1 MNKYNFDK
9 IELHLHLD
17 GAFRFSTI
25 WELAL
30 KENVKMPKDT
40 LEEYIEYIRYSA
52 NCGSVNQ
59 YLTEACVSVERCSII
74 FTDFSN
80 EASKTKR
87 AGFF

>member
-40 LEEYIEYIRYSA
+40 LEEYI
-52 NCGSVNQ
+52 
-59 YLTEACVSVERCSII
+59 
-74 FTDFSN
+74 
-80 EASKTKR
+80 
-87 AGFF
+87 

>member
-30 KENVKMPKDT
+30 RENVKMPKDT

-52 NCGSVNQ
+52 NCGSPVFR
-59 YLTEACVSVERCSII
+59 VSHHNFLEVA
-74 FTDFSN
+74 F
-80 EASKTKR
+80 
-87 AGFF
+87 

>member
-30 KENVKMPKDT
+30 RENVKMPKDT

-52 NCGSVNQ
+52 NC
-59 YLTEACVSVERCSII
+59 
-74 FTDFSN
+74 
-80 EASKTKR
+80 
-87 AGFF
+87 